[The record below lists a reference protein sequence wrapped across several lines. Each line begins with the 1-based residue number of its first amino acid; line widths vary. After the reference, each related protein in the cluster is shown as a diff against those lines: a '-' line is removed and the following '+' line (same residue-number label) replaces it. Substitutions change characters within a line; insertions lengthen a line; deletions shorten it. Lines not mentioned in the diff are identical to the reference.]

1 MEFMTLLLQRKV
13 IITLAVIGALIA
25 TVGSILMRKN
35 ISVNPRVARIV
46 LRTGY
51 ALSWGSIATFIIAGL
66 LGY

>member
-35 ISVNPRVARIV
+35 TSVNPRGARTV

>member
-13 IITLAVIGALIA
+13 IIALAVIGALIA

-35 ISVNPRVARIV
+35 TSGNPRVARIV

>member
-1 MEFMTLLLQRKV
+1 
-13 IITLAVIGALIA
+13 
-25 TVGSILMRKN
+25 MRKN
-35 ISVNPRVARIV
+35 TSVNPRVARIV

>member
-1 MEFMTLLLQRKV
+1 
-13 IITLAVIGALIA
+13 
-25 TVGSILMRKN
+25 MRKN
-35 ISVNPRVARIV
+35 SSVNPRVARTV

>member
-35 ISVNPRVARIV
+35 TSVNPRVARIV

-51 ALSWGSIATFIIAGL
+51 ALSCGSVATFIIAGL

>member
-13 IITLAVIGALIA
+13 VIVLAVVGALIA
-25 TVGSILMRKN
+25 MVGSFLMRKN
-35 ISVNPRVARIV
+35 SSVGPRVARIV

>member
-13 IITLAVIGALIA
+13 IIALAVIGALIA

-35 ISVNPRVARIV
+35 TSVNPRVARIV

-51 ALSWGSIATFIIAGL
+51 GLSWGSVATFIIAGL

>member
-13 IITLAVIGALIA
+13 IIALAVIGALIA

-35 ISVNPRVARIV
+35 TSANPRVARIV

-51 ALSWGSIATFIIAGL
+51 ALSWGSVATFIIAGL

>member
-13 IITLAVIGALIA
+13 IIALAVIGALIA
-25 TVGSILMRKN
+25 TVGSILMRKKT
-35 ISVNPRVARIV
+35 SVNPRVARIV

-51 ALSWGSIATFIIAGL
+51 TLSWGSVATFIIAGL

>member
-13 IITLAVIGALIA
+13 IIALAVFGALTA
-25 TVGSILMRKN
+25 TVGSIFMRKN
-35 ISVNPRVARIV
+35 SSVNPRVARTV

>member
-13 IITLAVIGALIA
+13 IIALAVIGALIA
-25 TVGSILMRKN
+25 TVGSILMLKN
-35 ISVNPRVARIV
+35 TSVNPRVARIV

>member
-13 IITLAVIGALIA
+13 IIALAVIGALIA
-25 TVGSILMRKN
+25 TVGSILMSKN
-35 ISVNPRVARIV
+35 TSVNPRVARIV

-51 ALSWGSIATFIIAGL
+51 ALSWGSVATFIIAGL

>member
-13 IITLAVIGALIA
+13 VIVLAVVGALIA
-25 TVGSILMRKN
+25 MVGSILMRKN
-35 ISVNPRVARIV
+35 TSVNPRVARIV